1 MNSNNKLKEK
11 KSSFDEQGFFDV
23 SLETLID
30 TEENAEEIMFLH
42 QTYVKVIQ
50 EQSYVTRGYML
61 LCQYGSK
68 AVFMDCITDYGIYQG
83 TSPVMTCI
91 DCKPC
96 NIHDFG
102 SCRCQEANYK
112 DRLPMIPDHWPNG
125 EKARKMYGN
134 ERAHICIP
142 LIDEEHGWLQTD
154 KDILAKVHA
163 KTEYSP
169 LLMDNAVLVCLY
181 GGIIYFTVQ
190 PGKVIE
196 NCTDN
201 KKREIIFPSSV
212 SGKLDGKHM
221 TLSPNDKWYS
231 FLSGESGVS
240 KDGNKYKIAV
250 GPKILD
256 PDYDDGGRLLDT
268 DFSEIISKVR
278 IFVEL
283 IHKETKESKTIE
295 CVVVDVKAHTYNI
308 HPDTAPEH
316 SHILYNYNKN
326 ITASFDIENGY
337 IQTGIA
343 YPNRAGQKDSKDDGP
358 IATGHMDGSVIEF
371 YGTATDFGANN
382 YNLVKVIVKDEF

>member
-1 MNSNNKLKEK
+1 MFGKLDIRDIK
-11 KSSFDEQGFFDV
+11 
-23 SLETLID
+23 LETYPKLP
-30 TEENAEEIMFLH
+30 
-42 QTYVKVIQ
+42 KRQ
-50 EQSYVTRGYML
+50 EFFQV
-61 LCQYGSK
+61 
-68 AVFMDCITDYGIYQG
+68 
-83 TSPVMTCI
+83 
-91 DCKPC
+91 
-96 NIHDFG
+96 
-102 SCRCQEANYK
+102 
-112 DRLPMIPDHWPNG
+112 
-125 EKARKMYGN
+125 
-134 ERAHICIP
+134 
-142 LIDEEHGWLQTD
+142 
-154 KDILAKVHA
+154 
-163 KTEYSP
+163 
-169 LLMDNAVLVCLY
+169 
-181 GGIIYFTVQ
+181 
-190 PGKVIE
+190 
-196 NCTDN
+196 
-201 KKREIIFPSSV
+201 SV
-212 SGKLDGKHM
+212 NGKLDGKHM

>member
-50 EQSYVTRGYML
+50 EQSYATRGYML

-112 DRLPMIPDHWPNG
+112 DRLPMTPDHWPNG